1 MSEKQNTTITRI
13 NQTFDY
19 NTKLIDEIKNC
30 SIDAAVVFTVS
41 LMETILC
48 EYFYFSENRWFDHCR
63 KVGEIPIPILD
74 TPQARFQIRKYLKN
88 NRWVDEF
95 FELRY
100 IYDKTSNPDLAALH
114 ELLAKKINFQSLNPG
129 DNRSGVKAYKIFLN
143 IDLDLCLDLNKEK
156 SSENWIILKKMI
168 QARHEIIHRGKK
180 SDISLQEMESILN
193 SLKYLKKILSDR
205 LCVKYTNP

>member
-1 MSEKQNTTITRI
+1 MSEKRNATISRI

-30 SIDAAVVFTVS
+30 SVDAAVVFTVS

-63 KVGEIPIPILD
+63 KVGEIPIPVLD
-74 TPQARFQIRKYLKN
+74 TPQARSQLRKYLKN
-88 NRWVDEF
+88 NRLIDEF

-100 IYDKTSNPDLAALH
+100 IYDKTANPDLSALH
-114 ELLAKKINFQSLNPG
+114 ELLVKKINFQSLNLK

-143 IDLDLCLDLNKEK
+143 IDLDLCLDCNKGK

-180 SDISLQEMESILN
+180 SDITLEEIESVLN
-193 SLKYLKKILSDR
+193 SLTYLKRILSDK
-205 LCVKYTNP
+205 LCVVYINP